1 MTGKLSIDSMT
12 AFCKS
17 KGFVDANSEI
27 YGGLAG
33 FWDFGVNG
41 VELKNNLKNLYWK
54 DFVHKRD
61 DVIGIDGTI
70 ITHPTVWEAS
80 GHVGGFGDALL
91 ECKKCNIRLRAD
103 HFIED
108 ELKITVDGMS
118 SKEIDEKI
126 KEHNLKCP
134 ECGGEISEARH
145 FSLMFSTQVGPVE
158 TTSSLAYLRPETAQV
173 IFANFKKTSAD
184 ARMKLPFGIM
194 QTGKAFRNEI
204 APRNFLFRCREFEQ
218 MEIEYFVDPTK
229 VKHCPHWDEVKD
241 RKILVLSAK
250 AQENDGESKEMTMK
264 EMFDEGIVKSQWH
277 CYWLIQINDWFVR
290 YGVKQ
295 KNLRIREHVK
305 DELSHYAAAT
315 MDIEYH
321 FPFGWKELHGM
332 ADRTTFD
339 LDQHTKFSGK
349 NQGIFDEESKKAII
363 PHVIEPS
370 QGVERAFLVF
380 MFDAYN
386 DDKERGNIVLKLHPK
401 LAPYKV
407 AVLPLT
413 NKLDEKAREV
423 YSFVNDEHNSFYDK
437 SGSVGRR
444 YARQDEIGTPF
455 CVTVDFETLE
465 DHSVTIRDRD
475 STKQIRV
482 KVADLKDVIRKL
494 VNGEIEFE
502 KAGELIVK

>member
-1 MTGKLSIDSMT
+1 MTKKLSIEEMT
-12 AFCKS
+12 AFCKK
-17 KGFVDANSEI
+17 KGFVDLNSEI

-41 VELKNNLKNLYWK
+41 VELKNNLKNLFWS

-61 DVIGIDGTI
+61 DIIGIDGTI

-80 GHVGGFGDALL
+80 GHVEGFGDALL
-91 ECKKCNIRLRAD
+91 DCKKCNIRLRAD
-103 HFIED
+103 HFIE
-108 ELKITVDGMS
+108 EQLKITIDGISTERINKM
-118 SKEIDEKI
+118 I
-126 KEHNLKCP
+126 KEHKLKCP
-134 ECGGEISEARH
+134 ECGGELSEARH
-145 FSLMFSTQVGPVE
+145 FSLMFKTQVGPVE
-158 TTSSLAYLRPETAQV
+158 TTSSLSYLRPETAQV
-173 IFANFKKTSAD
+173 IFTNFKKASAD
-184 ARMKLPFGIM
+184 ARIKLPFGIM

-218 MEIEYFVDPTK
+218 MEIEYFIDPAK
-229 VKHCPHWDEVKD
+229 VKHCPYWDEVKD
-241 RKILVLSAK
+241 RKMLMLTADAQAK
-250 AQENDGESKEMTMK
+250 NKDHKEITMK
-264 EMFDEGIVKSQWH
+264 ELFGQGIVKSQWH
-277 CYWLIQINDWFVR
+277 CYWLIQINDWFVK

-339 LDQHTKFSGK
+339 LDQHTKFSK
-349 NQGIFDEESKKAII
+349 KEQSIFDEESKKNII

-370 QGVERAFLVF
+370 QGVERAFLIF
-380 MFDAYN
+380 IFDAYN

-423 YSFVNDEHNSFYDK
+423 YSFVNEEHNSFYDK

-455 CVTVDFETLE
+455 CVTVDFDTLE

-475 STKQIRV
+475 TTKQIRV
-482 KVADLKDVIRKL
+482 KIADLKEIIRKL

-502 KAGELIVK
+502 KAGN